1 MNKMKFFVA
10 TLSLVTF
17 SVACSSQPKVAAQQ
31 KPAPVAAGKSFSQF
45 KELTMVNVVTVTR
58 YPASEDGLKDI
69 SKKED
74 PVVVT
79 SQVFKS
85 PGEKIKHSMLLFT
98 VKGHPEIAGQIMG
111 NSGGSPIS
119 TKFTQIVGRIQA
131 EGVTPKA
138 AGIISKA
145 QVRFNE
151 LVNVSAEQRADAIK
165 TVLYETRDQLI
176 AAY

>member
-10 TLSLVTF
+10 TLTLVTF
-17 SVACSSQPKVAAQQ
+17 SVACSSKPKVASQAT
-31 KPAPVAAGKSFSQF
+31 PATVGKSFTQY

-58 YPASEDGLKDI
+58 YPASEDGLQDI

-74 PVVVT
+74 VVAVT

-98 VKGHPEIAGQIMG
+98 VKNHPEIAGQIMG

-119 TKFTQIVGRIQA
+119 TKFTQIIGRMQK

-138 AGIISKA
+138 AGIITKA

>member
-17 SVACSSQPKVAAQQ
+17 SVACSSKPKVAAQQ
-31 KPAPVAAGKSFSQF
+31 KPAATGQPFAQY
-45 KELTMVNVVTVTR
+45 KEPTMVNVVTINR
-58 YPASEDGLKDI
+58 YPASEEGLKDF
-69 SKKED
+69 SKKD
-74 PVVVT
+74 DTVVVT

-85 PGEKIKHSMLLFT
+85 PGEKINHSMLLFT
-98 VKGHPEIAGQIMG
+98 VKDHPEIAGQIMG

-119 TKFTQIVGRIQA
+119 TKFTQIVGRMQK
-131 EGVTPKA
+131 EGVSAKA

-145 QVRFNE
+145 QVRFNAI
-151 LVNVSAEQRADAIK
+151 VNVGAEQRADAIK

>member
-1 MNKMKFFVA
+1 MNNMKFFVA

-17 SVACSSQPKVAAQQ
+17 SVACSSKPKVATQQ
-31 KPAPVAAGKSFSQF
+31 APTTTGKSFAQY
-45 KELTMVNVVTVTR
+45 KEPTMVNVVTVTR

-69 SKKED
+69 SKKD
-74 PVVVT
+74 DVVAVT

-85 PGEKIKHSMLLFT
+85 PGEKINHSMLLFT
-98 VKGHPEIAGQIMG
+98 VKNHPEIAGQIMG

-119 TKFTQIVGRIQA
+119 TKFTQVVGRIQK
-131 EGVTPKA
+131 EGVSAKA

-145 QVRFNE
+145 QVRFND